1 MVRNV
6 AVVLL
11 AAPALFSIP
20 AAAQTDLTVDQIVAK
35 YVEARGGMDK
45 IKAIQSMKTTGKMVM
60 MGGQMEAPF
69 TLQVKRPGSMR
80 METLLQG
87 KTMVQAFDGEAAWS
101 INPFQGNTEPQKAS
115 EDDTKLFRDQADFDG
130 ALVDY
135 KTKGH
140 TVELMGKEDVEGT
153 PCYKLKLT
161 RKSGDVEYYYL
172 DAGNFLAVKSTMK
185 RKQMGAEVEM
195 EAFPGNYK
203 PVNGVMMPYST
214 EMKMGGRT
222 MMQMSIESVEANGKI
237 DDAIFKMPAPAEKK
251 ADEAKK
257 P

>member
-6 AVVLL
+6 AVLLL

-20 AAAQTDLTVDQIVAK
+20 ASAQTELTVDQIIAK
-35 YVEARGGMDK
+35 HVEARGGMDK
-45 IKAIQSMKTTGKMVM
+45 LKAIQSFKTSGKMIM

-69 TLQVKRPGSMR
+69 TLQLKRPASMR
-80 METLLQG
+80 MELSLQG
-87 KTMVQAFDGEAAWS
+87 KTLVQAYDGETAWTV
-101 INPFQGNTEPQKAS
+101 NPLQGNAEPQKAG
-115 EDDTKLFRDQADFDG
+115 EDETKLFRDQADFDG

-140 TVELMGKEDVEGT
+140 TVELMGKEDVEGAS
-153 PCYKLKLT
+153 CYKLKLT
-161 RKSGDVEYYYL
+161 RKGGDVEYHYL
-172 DAGNFLAVKSTMK
+172 DAQNFLPVKSTMR

-214 EMKMGGRT
+214 DIKMGGRT
-222 MMQMSIESVEANGKI
+222 MMQMSIESVEANAKI
-237 DDAIFKMPAPAEKK
+237 DDAIFKMPAPVKK
-251 ADEAKK
+251 ADEPKK